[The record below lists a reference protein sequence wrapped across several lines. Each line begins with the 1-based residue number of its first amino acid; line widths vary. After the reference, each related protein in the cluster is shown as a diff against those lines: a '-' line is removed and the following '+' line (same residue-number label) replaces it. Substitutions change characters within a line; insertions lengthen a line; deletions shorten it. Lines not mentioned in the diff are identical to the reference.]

1 MVRTPDMVA
10 EVTAGSGRVLIVSNR
25 LPVSVSRENGAL
37 EIRPSAG
44 GLATGLGGV
53 HAGSGS
59 VWLGWSGAATG
70 ELSAEEEHLLES
82 RCRELNLVPVPL
94 SADEVDRYYERFCN
108 GVLWPALHYMINQLP
123 LEVPDFDLYEQV
135 NRRFAEAAVATYR
148 PGDLIWVHDYQL
160 MLVPQMIRE
169 RIPQARIGFFLHIP
183 FPASDVFRILP
194 FRERLLAGMLGADL
208 VGFHTAAYMRHF
220 AAAALRILGVAIDV
234 DRMRWEQRVVRAGVF
249 PMGVDAADF
258 ARLSESEVVTTKVAE
273 LRSESPGSPLLM
285 VGLDRLDY
293 TKGIPR
299 RLLAYE
305 HLLRQHPELRG
316 RVRLVQVAVPSRTKV
331 DRYQEFRSQVDTL
344 IGRIHGQFATPSWVP
359 VHYLYRGLPR
369 EDVVA
374 LYRAATVMLVT
385 PIRDGMNLVAKEFVA
400 SRTDE
405 GGVLVLSEM
414 AGAANELAEAVHVN
428 PYDVPGSAEAYYRA
442 LTMPEDERHTR
453 MRALRRRVFSYDVQ
467 RWSQA
472 FLQRLVDPGPG
483 NSANRHPSPVA
494 ELQQLVEDARAAPFL
509 VLLVDYDGTL
519 VPFAATPE
527 LARPDREALH
537 LLERLAAR
545 PSTEVHVVSGRPRG
559 TLDRWLGTMPVTLH
573 AEHGFWSRAP
583 GEPGR
588 ALEAPKLAWHDQVFG
603 ILREYADR
611 TPGSL
616 VEEKPAGLA
625 WHYRAADPEYGAA
638 QANELRLHL
647 TEILGNTPVEV
658 LVGEKVIELRAHGV
672 NKGRIVPP
680 ILERH
685 PGALLVAFG
694 DDQTDEDLFA
704 ALPPGA
710 KAVHVGPGESQAAM
724 RVASVREVRALLR
737 GLL

>member
-1 MVRTPDMVA
+1 MIRKA
-10 EVTAGSGRVLIVSNR
+10 EMARLLIVSNR
-25 LPVSVSRENGAL
+25 LPVSVAREGGTL
-37 EIRPSAG
+37 SIQPSAG

-59 VWLGWSGAATG
+59 VWLGWSGAPTG
-70 ELSAEEEHLLES
+70 ELSPEEEKQLEA
-82 RCRELNLVPVPL
+82 RCKELSLVPVPL
-94 SADEVDRYYERFCN
+94 SADEVERYYERFCN
-108 GVLWPALHYMINQLP
+108 GVLWPALHYMIGQLP
-123 LEVPDFDLYEQV
+123 LEVPDFDLYEAV
-135 NRRFAEAAVATYR
+135 NRRFAEAAVASYK

-169 RIPQARIGFFLHIP
+169 RIPEARIGFFLHIT

-194 FRERLLAGMLGADL
+194 FRDRLLTGLLGADL

-220 AAAALRILGVAIDV
+220 AAAALRLLGVSIDV
-234 DRMRWEQRVVRAGVF
+234 DRMRWENRSVRLGVF
-249 PMGVDAADF
+249 PMGVDAAEF
-258 ARLSESEVVTTKVAE
+258 ARLAETEEVRARVVSLVGPSEGA
-273 LRSESPGSPLLM
+273 PLLL
-285 VGLDRLDY
+285 VGMDRLDY

-305 HLLRQHPELRG
+305 HLLRQHPELRE
-316 RVRLVQVAVPSRTKV
+316 RIRLVQVAVPSRTNV
-331 DRYQEFRSQVDTL
+331 ERYQEFRSQVDTL
-344 IGRIHGQFATPSWVP
+344 IGRINGQFATPRWVP

-369 EDVVA
+369 EEVVA
-374 LYRAATVMLVT
+374 LYRAADVMLVT

-400 SRTDE
+400 TRTDE

-414 AGAANELAEAVHVN
+414 AGAASELAEAVHVN

-442 LTMPEDERHTR
+442 LTMPDDERQTR

-467 RWSQA
+467 RWAQA
-472 FLQRLVDPGPG
+472 FLQRLVEPERG
-483 NSANRHPSPVA
+483 NARNREPTAVA
-494 ELQQLVEDARAAPFL
+494 ELRRLVDEARAAPYL
-509 VLLVDYDGTL
+509 VLLIDYDGTL

-545 PSTEVHVVSGRPRG
+545 PRTEVHVVSGRPRG
-559 TLDRWLGTMPVTLH
+559 TLDRWLGSVPVTLH

-588 ALEAPKLAWHDQVFG
+588 TLEGPKLAWQDQVFA

-625 WHYRAADPEYGAA
+625 WHYRAADPEYGAV

-647 TEILGNTPVEV
+647 TEILGNTPLEV
-658 LVGEKVIELRAHGV
+658 LVGDKVIELRAHGV

-685 PGALLVAFG
+685 PGALLLAFG

-710 KAVHVGPGESQAAM
+710 RAVHVGPGESHAAL

>member
-1 MVRTPDMVA
+1 MSRL
-10 EVTAGSGRVLIVSNR
+10 LIVSNR
-25 LPVSVSRENGAL
+25 LPVSVSRDKDQL
-37 EIRPSAG
+37 SIHPSTG

-53 HAGSGS
+53 HASSGG
-59 VWLGWSGAATG
+59 VWLGWSGAVEG
-70 ELSAEEEHLLES
+70 ELAPDQEKQLAK
-82 RCRELNLVPVPL
+82 RCQELSLVPVPL
-94 SADEVDRYYERFCN
+94 TGDEVERYYERYCN

-123 LEVPDFDLYEQV
+123 LEVPDFDLYEKI
-135 NRRFAEAAVATYR
+135 NRRFAEATVAQYR

-169 RIPQARIGFFLHIP
+169 RLPEARIGFFLHIP

-234 DRMRWEQRVVRAGVF
+234 DRMRWEHRTVRAGVF
-249 PMGVDAADF
+249 PMGVDAGDF
-258 ARLSESEVVTTKVAE
+258 ARLSDSPAVAAKVAE
-273 LRSESPGSPLLM
+273 MRDGSHAGPSLL
-285 VGLDRLDY
+285 VGMDRLDY

-316 RVRLVQVAVPSRTKV
+316 RVRLVQVAVPSRTNV

-359 VHYLYRGLPR
+359 VHYMYRGLPR
-369 EDVVA
+369 DEVVA
-374 LYRAATVMLVT
+374 LYRAADVMLVT

-400 SRTDE
+400 ARTDE

-414 AGAANELAEAVHVN
+414 AGAASELAEAVHVN
-428 PYDVPGSAEAYYRA
+428 PYDVPGSADAYYRA

-453 MRALRRRVFSYDVQ
+453 MRALRRRVFAYDVH
-467 RWSQA
+467 RWAQA
-472 FLQRLVDPGPG
+472 FLQRLVEPEPSSGRD
-483 NSANRHPSPVA
+483 PSPVA
-494 ELQQLVEDARAAPFL
+494 HLHALVDEAGAASYL
-509 VLLVDYDGTL
+509 VLLIDYDGTL

-545 PSTEVHVVSGRPRG
+545 PRTEVHVVSGRPRG
-559 TLDRWLGTMPVTLH
+559 TLERWLGAVRVTLH

-583 GEPGR
+583 GEVGR

-647 TEILGNTPVEV
+647 TEVLGNTPVEV

-685 PGALLVAFG
+685 PDALLVAFG

-710 KAVHVGPGESQAAM
+710 RAIHVGPGETRAPL

>member
-1 MVRTPDMVA
+1 MAADAPPGT
-10 EVTAGSGRVLIVSNR
+10 SRVLIVSNR
-25 LPVSVSRENGAL
+25 LPVSVGRDGGTL
-37 EIRPSAG
+37 QIIPSSG

-53 HAGSGS
+53 HAGSES

-70 ELSAEEEHLLES
+70 ELSREEEQLLDT
-82 RCRELNLVPVPL
+82 RLRELSLVPVPL
-94 SADEVDRYYERFCN
+94 SPDEVDRYYERFCN

-123 LEVPDFDLYEQV
+123 LEVPDFDLYELV
-135 NRRFAEAAVATYR
+135 NRRFADAVVASYR

-169 RIPQARIGFFLHIP
+169 RIPNARIGFFLHIP

-234 DRMRWEQRVVRAGVF
+234 DRMRWEHRVVRAGVF
-249 PMGVDAADF
+249 PMGVDAAEF
-258 ARLSESEVVTTKVAE
+258 ARLSDSAPVSAKVTE
-273 LRSESPGSPLLM
+273 LRGEPTGGPLLL
-285 VGLDRLDY
+285 VGIDRLDY

-305 HLLRQHPELRG
+305 HLLRAHPDLRG
-316 RVRLVQVAVPSRTKV
+316 RVRLVQVAVPSRAKV

-359 VHYLYRGLPR
+359 VHYMYRGLPR

-374 LYRAATVMLVT
+374 LYRAADVMLVT

-400 SRTDE
+400 ARTDE

-414 AGAANELAEAVHVN
+414 AGAASELAEAVHVN
-428 PYDVPGSAEAYYRA
+428 PYDVPGSADAYYRA
-442 LTMPEDERHTR
+442 LTMPEDERGTR
-453 MRALRRRVFSYDVQ
+453 MRALRRRVFAYDVQ
-467 RWSQA
+467 RWAQV
-472 FLQRLVDPGPG
+472 FLQRLVEPGPG
-483 NSANRHPSPVA
+483 NTANREPSPLL
-494 ELQQLVEDARAAPFL
+494 ELQRLADEARAAACL
-509 VLLVDYDGTL
+509 VLLIDYDGTL

-527 LARPDREALH
+527 LARPDREALL

-545 PSTEVHVVSGRPRG
+545 PRTEVHVVSGRPRA
-559 TLDRWLGTMPVTLH
+559 TLDRWLGALPVTLH

-625 WHYRAADPEYGAA
+625 WHYRAADAEYGAA

-680 ILERH
+680 ILERL
-685 PGALLVAFG
+685 PAALLVAFG

-710 KAVHVGPGESQAAM
+710 KAIHVGPGESHAAL